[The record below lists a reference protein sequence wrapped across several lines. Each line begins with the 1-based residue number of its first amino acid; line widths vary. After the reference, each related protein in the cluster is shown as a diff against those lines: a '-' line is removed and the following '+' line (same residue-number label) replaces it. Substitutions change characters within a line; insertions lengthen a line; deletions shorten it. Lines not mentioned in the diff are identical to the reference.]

1 MAEGNLDDLRARTE
15 DAQRKLSFSPDD
27 ETIATAKGLVEELR
41 NARDFPMMGR
51 LAEAVSRV
59 DPKDP
64 KNRRLYAQYLIEDG
78 KATAAADVLKA
89 LTRRLPK
96 DHPDHVVGTGL
107 VGRVHDQIFC
117 GCGDQFGERERVA
130 LKQALEAYPNRY

>member
-1 MAEGNLDDLRARTE
+1 MAEGDLDELRARAGDTL
-15 DAQRKLSFSPDD
+15 RRLSVNPNVANL
-27 ETIATAKGLVEELR
+27 TAAKGLVESLR
-41 NARDFPMMGR
+41 NMRDYPTMGR

-96 DHPDHVVGTGL
+96 A
-107 VGRVHDQIFC
+107 C
-117 GCGDQFGERERVA
+117 
-130 LKQALEAYPNRY
+130 